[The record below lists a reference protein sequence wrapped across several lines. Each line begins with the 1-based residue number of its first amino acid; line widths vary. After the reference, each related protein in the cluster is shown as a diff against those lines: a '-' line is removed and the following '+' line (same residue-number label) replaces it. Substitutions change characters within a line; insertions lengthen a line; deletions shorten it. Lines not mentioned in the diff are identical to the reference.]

1 MVITMYSRLV
11 AFDVVTIFK
20 IFVDKLR
27 NTTTVPLFKNKSGKI
42 TVCYS
47 EEHSVYYSSSVTV

>member
-1 MVITMYSRLV
+1 MYSRLV